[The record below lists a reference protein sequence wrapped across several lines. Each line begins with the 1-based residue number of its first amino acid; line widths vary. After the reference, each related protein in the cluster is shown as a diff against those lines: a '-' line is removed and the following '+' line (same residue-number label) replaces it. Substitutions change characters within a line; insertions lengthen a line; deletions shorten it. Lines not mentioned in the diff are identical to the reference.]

1 MNFNA
6 NHDLYQYIAKLNSVR
21 NNHPALQNGSQR
33 EKWVDD
39 SFYSFQR
46 SKNGDEAIV
55 FINNSWNS
63 QTRTIG
69 NFDNL
74 SNGTRLTNQLSN
86 DSVQINNGSITVTLA
101 PKEVKVFTK

>member
-1 MNFNA
+1 M
-6 NHDLYQYIAKLNSVR
+6 R
-21 NNHPALQNGSQR
+21 NNHPALQNGNQK

-55 FINNSWNS
+55 LINNSWSS

-86 DSVQINNGSITVTLA
+86 DSIQINNGSITVTLA

>member
-1 MNFNA
+1 MTV
-6 NHDLYQYIAKLNSVR
+6 IT
-21 NNHPALQNGSQR
+21 
-33 EKWVDD
+33 
-39 SFYSFQR
+39 

-55 FINNSWNS
+55 LISNSWSS

-74 SNGTRLTNQLSN
+74 SNGTHLTNQLSN
-86 DSVQINNGSITVTLA
+86 DSIQINNGSITVTLA